1 MPVVVSG
8 VVELKKALKM
18 YAPDLKREMDATIRQ
33 AMKEVTDA
41 AKAKVPGTV
50 PGGLYN
56 WQDNGQEV
64 TGRGSARGFPKYNA
78 GLIRAGLTYSL
89 GTSKTNS
96 RGFQALYSMMN
107 KSPVGAIVETSGRVH
122 PFGRQQKANRKYGQS
137 SKNIG
142 QSNNPDAGRRFVLA
156 MNGVGPLKQYD
167 KFERGRGRLLYAA
180 YSENQ
185 GKALDAVM
193 KAINQAATEFQKR
206 ATTHNERA
214 VSYGAAA

>member
-8 VVELKKALKM
+8 VVELKKALRL
-18 YAPDLKREMDATIRQ
+18 YAPDLKREMDTTIRQ

-56 WQDNGQEV
+56 WQDNESIE
-64 TGRGSARGFPKYNA
+64 TRGKFPKYNS
-78 GLIRAGLTYSL
+78 GIIRAGLTYTL

-107 KSPVGAIVETSGRVH
+107 KSPVGAIVETAGRVH
-122 PFGRQQKANRKYGQS
+122 PFGRPQKANRKYGQS

-142 QSNNPDAGRRFVLA
+142 QSNNPDAGRRFVLS
-156 MNGVGPLKQYD
+156 MNSVGPLKQYD

-180 YSENQ
+180 YAENQ
-185 GKALDAVM
+185 GKALDATM
-193 KAINQAATEFQKR
+193 KAIEKASAEFQKR
-206 ATTHNERA
+206 ARTHNERA
-214 VSYGAAA
+214 VAYGIAA

>member
-1 MPVVVSG
+1 MTNFETVLST
-8 VVELKKALKM
+8 E
-18 YAPDLKREMDATIRQ
+18 YA
-33 AMKEVTDA
+33 
-41 AKAKVPGTV
+41 
-50 PGGLYN
+50 LYN
-56 WQDNGQEV
+56 WQDKESIEV
-64 TGRGSARGFPKYNA
+64 RGKFPKYNS
-78 GLIRAGLTYSL
+78 GIIRAGLTYTL

-107 KSPVGAIVETSGRVH
+107 KSPVGAIVETAGRVH

-142 QSNNPDAGRRFVLA
+142 QSNNPNAGRQFVLA

-180 YSENQ
+180 YAENQ

-193 KAINQAATEFQKR
+193 KAINKAGTEFQKR
-206 ATTHNERA
+206 ASTHNEKA
-214 VSYGAAA
+214 VAYGLVA